1 MDVLVRVTG
10 DTLVGRI
17 PRPILIRAL
26 RINPAAFWRDAGW
39 PEPAVF
45 APETPKKS
53 LAIVGSVFYLAV
65 QTTVHRFCTFNGS
78 VGSEGL
84 LWNGQQALV
93 TAVIVEGQHPLPDL
107 LAIKRQ

>member
-1 MDVLVRVTG
+1 MK
-10 DTLVGRI
+10 
-17 PRPILIRAL
+17 
-26 RINPAAFWRDAGW
+26 NK
-39 PEPAVF
+39 VF
-45 APETPKKS
+45 AKASIGGNGCLCPGDGGYAGGSYPPSHFSLFPVFRSVWPKIT
-53 LAIVGSVFYLAV
+53 LAIVAGVFYLAV

-78 VGSEGL
+78 VGSEDL

>member
-1 MDVLVRVTG
+1 MGMDAFVRVRG
-10 DTLVGRI
+10 MRWWVAS
-17 PRPILIRAL
+17 PVPFSVVRAGFPL
-26 RINPAAFWRDAGW
+26 SR
-39 PEPAVF
+39 V
-45 APETPKKS
+45 KKA
-53 LAIVGSVFYLAV
+53 LAIVPLELYLAV